1 MRKLSVLPRMKFN
14 NWRLPLETF
23 GIATLAGSAVLFVTI
38 SWRKWP
44 DPLIDFGE
52 QLYSAWRLSE
62 GAVLYRD
69 VELLYG
75 PFSEYFNAVIF
86 RIFGPGLIVLAIVNL
101 LVFAGISSSIYIL
114 FRRTWGILA
123 AWLSTLIFISVF
135 GLSQFVDAGNYNYA
149 GPYSHET
156 IHGVLV
162 CLLLCFALVRWVE
175 NAKGRT
181 GFLAGSLFGLTI
193 ILKPEFI
200 VAAALAT
207 SIAIAVVWRCEG
219 APRTVALT
227 GWATGVVLPTALFS
241 CYFAQFMPWTQAF
254 SASSRAWLNALD
266 TSLTTDPLQTRLL
279 GFDRPWV
286 NLIDHATA
294 TSLAALVILA
304 IAFMV
309 WLANRE
315 QKRWR
320 FLIAAGAMM
329 LGLAWLAC
337 RVINWIEIGRCFFGL
352 ALIYATVS
360 VFFFFS
366 GSREQQDVGKFLARI
381 LIAVVAIALMARMM
395 LNGRI
400 YHYGYYQAALAG
412 VLVPA
417 VMVAELPSWLRA
429 NAAGYAFAAVATL
442 VLILPGVVNLA
453 HRSERGWALK
463 TQAVGDGRDRF
474 YCFPRQMDSIG
485 EVVGAVT
492 QALREKGENK
502 SLTVLP
508 EGEFINYLARLPN
521 PLPHAFF
528 YAGAISNGREA
539 QLVNE
544 LEGKPPYWI
553 VIISRDLFGYGIE
566 RYGEKTG
573 SGQEILHWVGQNYK
587 QVASIGGDPLDY
599 RERGAI
605 ILRKY
610 AR

>member
-1 MRKLSVLPRMKFN
+1 MRLK
-14 NWRLPLETF
+14 NWRLPLEIF
-23 GIATLAGSAVLFVTI
+23 GLATLVGSAVFFVST

-75 PFSEYFNAVIF
+75 PFSQYFNAVIF
-86 RIFGPGLIVLAIVNL
+86 RIFGPGLIVLATVNL

-135 GLSQFVDAGNYNYA
+135 GLSQFVDAGNYNFA

-156 IHGVLV
+156 IHGLLI
-162 CLLLCFALVRWVE
+162 CLLLCFALLRWVE
-175 NAKGRT
+175 NGTCHA

-207 SIAIAVVWRCEG
+207 SIAIAACLRFQG
-219 APRTVALT
+219 APRTAALA
-227 GWATGVVLPTALFS
+227 GWAIGVVLPTALFS
-241 CYFAQFMPWTQAF
+241 CYFAQFMPWSQAF

-266 TSLTTDPLQTRLL
+266 TSLTTDPLQTRWL
-279 GFDRPWV
+279 GLDRPWV
-286 NLIDHATA
+286 NLIDHAWA

-304 IAFMV
+304 VAFIV
-309 WLANRE
+309 WLAKHE
-315 QKRWR
+315 QRQWR
-320 FLIAAGAMM
+320 FLIAAIAMM
-329 LGLAWLAC
+329 LGFAWLAC
-337 RVINWIEIGRCFFGL
+337 RVINWTEIGRCLFGL
-352 ALIYATVS
+352 VLTYAIASIV
-360 VFFFFS
+360 FFFS
-366 GSREQQDVGKFLARI
+366 GSRERRDIDKFLARI
-381 LIAVVAIALMARMM
+381 LLAVVAIALMARMM

-400 YHYGYYQAALAG
+400 YHYGYYQAAIAG
-412 VLVPA
+412 VIVPA
-417 VMVAELPSWLRA
+417 VMVAELPTWLRA
-429 NAAGYAFAAVATL
+429 NAAGYTLAAVATMVL
-442 VLILPGVVNLA
+442 VLPGVANLA

-474 YCFPRQMDSIG
+474 YCFPPQMDSIG
-485 EVVGAVT
+485 EVVSAVT
-492 QALREKGENK
+492 QALREKGESK

-521 PLPHAFF
+521 PVPHAFF

-573 SGQEILHWVGQNYK
+573 SGREILHWVEQNYK